1 MSDMQGDSTRTAC
14 KIPCERIRACRTAG
28 RNREALCDLGGDRGA
43 LGQGSG
49 DSTTGRGG
57 KEATSEGVFKL
68 AATVGRWNLILLGD
82 TG

>member
-1 MSDMQGDSTRTAC
+1 MGDL
-14 KIPCERIRACRTAG
+14 ER
-28 RNREALCDLGGDRGA
+28 DLKA

-49 DSTTGRGG
+49 DSTTGRGR

-68 AATVGRWNLILLGD
+68 AATVGRWNLILPGN

>member
-1 MSDMQGDSTRTAC
+1 MQVG
-14 KIPCERIRACRTAG
+14 
-28 RNREALCDLGGDRGA
+28 DLGGDRGV

-68 AATVGRWNLILLGD
+68 AATMGRWNLILLGD